1 MDHTGGA
8 PFVACA
14 IYQGSPA
21 MFPFRH
27 LTATGLLLAGLIAA
41 PMIVR
46 AETYNTCAGFIDTL
60 PAVIS
65 TQGTWCLRHDL
76 STGITSGNVITI
88 NTNNVTID
96 CNDFKLGGLAAG
108 AGTSTNGITAENH
121 LNATVR
127 HCNIRGFF
135 RGGYFSGSS
144 GGGHVVEDNRFDGN
158 TRIGLRVDG
167 DGSVVRHNQVT
178 DTGGSTALV
187 GNVFGIH
194 TTYAVDVLDNTV
206 SGVLPIANGSGDGT
220 AYGIRT
226 VSNSGGSISG
236 NRVRGLVKLGDG
248 VALGI
253 FNETSDRISLDGN
266 RVVGDT
272 SAGSIGLR
280 CENNNGRAKDNTVNG
295 FATGIVNCSYGG
307 SDGNVVVP

>member
-1 MDHTGGA
+1 
-8 PFVACA
+8 
-14 IYQGSPA
+14 

-76 STGITSGNVITI
+76 STAITDGNAITI
-88 NTNNVTID
+88 ATNNVTID

-108 AGTSTNGITAENH
+108 VGTTAVGIRATDR

-127 HCNIRGFF
+127 HCNIRGFLYGV
-135 RGGYFSGSS
+135 RFSGSS

-158 TRIGLRVDG
+158 TFVGLYVAG
-167 DGSVVRHNQVT
+167 DGSEVRHNKVR
-178 DTGGSTALV
+178 DTGGSSVAAASARGIYTA
-187 GNVFGIH
+187 
-194 TTYAVDVLDNTV
+194 YAVDVLDNTV
-206 SGVLPIANGSGDGT
+206 SGVLPGGDGSGNGS
-220 AYGIRT
+220 AYGIYT
-226 VSNSGGSISG
+226 NLNPNGSVSG
-236 NRVRGLVKLGDG
+236 NRVRGLVKVGTGAARAIYNDSSG
-248 VALGI
+248 
-253 FNETSDRISLDGN
+253 RISLRGNDVSGDG
-266 RVVGDT
+266 

-280 CENNNGRAKDNTVNG
+280 CPNNNGSARDNTISG
-295 FATGIVNCSYGG
+295 FATAISSCTDSGG
-307 SDGNVVVP
+307 NAILP